1 MLCATRASLR
11 GGTLPH
17 AAQVDRASGRRADVR
32 SNASSA
38 DDPPMRRL
46 HPRQPVGV
54 SLDHE
59 DDVIE
64 ARVSSVLGPVAT
76 LEQLGQPIPRV
87 SKMLTPGALG
97 FMTFDHEGM
106 PVALRGVV
114 RAIPGG
120 SGVEFVV
127 IDGIQLRERRTAAR
141 TAFVARVRA
150 TQLGGDSAVPAVAV
164 DTATADLSLGG
175 ALLNR
180 RVGFGHGPE
189 WQIELLLTD
198 ASTADLL
205 PRCVRARDTY
215 SRRRV
220 VHRHARL
227 RSHQARG
234 SAGRSSTR
242 RAHCGRR
249 TSTLLILELAFGLS

>member
-1 MLCATRASLR
+1 
-11 GGTLPH
+11 
-17 AAQVDRASGRRADVR
+17 
-32 SNASSA
+32 
-38 DDPPMRRL
+38 MRRL

-198 ASTADLL
+198 ASPPICCRAVCARETRTHVGVSFIDMRDSDRIRLAGALADHQRGARTA
-205 PRCVRARDTY
+205 AGE
-215 SRRRV
+215 
-220 VHRHARL
+220 HRP
-227 RSHQARG
+227 
-234 SAGRSSTR
+234 
-242 RAHCGRR
+242 C
-249 TSTLLILELAFGLS
+249 